1 VTPGVGPPVG
11 PPLALGE
18 GGGDS
23 PVESSPEGT
32 PRGRGGFRG
41 GLLALAFLVT
51 LLVGHLLR
59 DTPGYMVR
67 GVDGSLSGDITHY
80 VYWTR
85 LVTLGGIQSAYGG
98 TWPETYAVYPPVTLY
113 PYQAV
118 GTAYRWLQDPTFD
131 LDAAQKSLWLRE
143 GIKFVALSWHLLTA
157 AAIVLLVRRI
167 ATPASA
173 ALAGGLYVLNP
184 ATLFDVAHWAQPDGA
199 HSLFSVM
206 AVGLLTLGQVIAPW
220 AAMALA
226 ALAKPQAWA
235 LLPLLAIATFRSHGV
250 SGLVRGPAAGAV
262 VACIITLPF
271 VVTGRVG
278 ELLSLPGTVS
288 SVMPVVSADAHNFW
302 WLVVQSRGQDPIF
315 LEDSTRIAGPLTY
328 RTIAAALVGA
338 VFVLTYWLYWTR
350 RASLAEAAAL
360 GVLGWFTFT
369 TQAHENHL
377 FFALPLLSLAW
388 PVRRSL
394 LLPFGLISVTLFLN
408 MLLHDQLLLEGLG
421 LQDPLVERLRMAN
434 AALNVL
440 CCIGWCALAVVRAP
454 EPAAASVRVSYRPR
468 HMAGLGIGGSS

>member
-1 VTPGVGPPVG
+1 
-11 PPLALGE
+11 
-18 GGGDS
+18 
-23 PVESSPEGT
+23 
-32 PRGRGGFRG
+32 
-41 GLLALAFLVT
+41 LAFVILVT

-67 GVDGSLSGDITHY
+67 DADGSLSGDITHY

-85 LVTLGGIQSAYGG
+85 LVTLGGIQSAYSGA
-98 TWPETYAVYPPVTLY
+98 WPETYAVYPPVTLY

-118 GTAYRWLQDPTFD
+118 GTAYRWLQDPTFEI
-131 LDAAQKSLWLRE
+131 DAAQHSLWLRE

-173 ALAGGLYVLNP
+173 TLAGVLYVLNP

-199 HSLFSVM
+199 HSLFSVL
-206 AVGLLTLGQVIAPW
+206 AVGLLSLGQVIAPW
-220 AAMALA
+220 AAIAAA

-235 LLPLLAIATFRSHGV
+235 LLPLLAIATLRAHGF
-250 SGLVRGPAAGAV
+250 SGLLRGLAAGAA
-262 VACIITLPF
+262 VAFVITLPF
-271 VVTGRVG
+271 VATGRVG

-288 SVMPVVSADAHNFW
+288 SVMPVVSADAHNLW

-315 LEDSTRIAGPLTY
+315 IQDSTRVVGPLTY

-394 LLPFGLISVTLFLN
+394 LVPFGIISVTLFLN
-408 MLLHDQLLLEGLG
+408 MLLHDQLLLEWLG
-421 LQDPLVERLRMAN
+421 VQDALVERLRMAN

-440 CCIGWCALAVVRAP
+440 CCIGWCALAAMRP
-454 EPAAASVRVSYRPR
+454 PDPAAASVKVSYGRR